1 MGAMSTIL
9 RGLAEGDIV
18 EMCGPRGAFEY
29 SPGIAKWG
37 GDRGAPRA
45 SEHLILIGAGSGVAP
60 MLQISNS
67 VLANEEDN
75 TAISMICC
83 HKNLEEIIF
92 RKELDEWAMRFPK
105 KFSVRYTFIF
115 SLPRTVHVFCIV
127 Y

>member
-1 MGAMSTIL
+1 M
-9 RGLAEGDIV
+9 V

-29 SPGIAKWG
+29 IPGIAKWG
-37 GDRGAPRA
+37 GDRGAQRPA
-45 SEHLILIGAGSGVAP
+45 EHLILIGAGSGVAP

-92 RKELDEWAMRFPK
+92 RKELDEWAMKFAK
-105 KFSVRYTFIF
+105 KFSVRLHLCIF
-115 SLPRTVHVFCIV
+115 PSNNCPCILCCLLITRI
-127 Y
+127 YHQ